1 MNKKSNYGYVVAV
14 ICFVIAFF
22 YVGNAYNTGSL
33 YVVPVTNH
41 YGFTRAEF
49 SIIFSIVSILMI
61 FANLSFVKL
70 YRRLGIK
77 YLVVLGAF
85 LCAIAFF
92 IYYKSTNLIQ
102 FYIGAFLFG
111 IGISYTNMLTFSLLI
126 NSWFTE
132 NRGTILGLI
141 SAGSGFGGSVM
152 SPLVGYIISVY
163 GFKQSYLLT
172 SIALFILIIPI
183 ALLIKENPIEYETNN
198 EKNIDFKRKTTGQ
211 LLKEQSVIMGLTVI
225 FLMGLLMVPWLNVLP
240 AHLMDRGFDEMFA
253 SKILGGVLFIMALS
267 KILVG
272 VIYDRIGIKIAI
284 GICLTSFVIS
294 SVLLLIVDSKFT
306 AWLFAALFGT
316 SLSALTVLLPLFTS
330 AIAGD
335 EYLSNIIGIAS
346 ALIGAGIAIGTPI
359 INFTYDLTGSNNTI
373 LIIFTVLGIFNMLL
387 TFTALKK
394 AETNTETLKKSLN

>member
-1 MNKKSNYGYVVAV
+1 MNKKSNYRYVVAV

-41 YGFTRAEF
+41 YGFARAEF

-61 FANLSFVKL
+61 FANLSFVRL

-77 YLVVLGAF
+77 NLVVLGAF

-172 SIALFILIIPI
+172 SIALLILIIPI

-198 EKNIDFKRKTTGQ
+198 ETNIDFKRKTTGQ

-240 AHLMDRGFDEMFA
+240 SHLMDRGFDEMFA

-294 SVLLLIVDSKFT
+294 SVLLLIVDSEFT
-306 AWLFAALFGT
+306 AWLFAVLFGT

-335 EYLSNIIGIAS
+335 EYLSDIIGIAS

-394 AETNTETLKKSLN
+394 AETNTETLK

>member
-41 YGFTRAEF
+41 YGFARAEF

-141 SAGSGFGGSVM
+141 SAGSGLGGSVM

-172 SIALFILIIPI
+172 SIALLILIIPI

-198 EKNIDFKRKTTGQ
+198 ETNIDFKRKTTGQ
-211 LLKEQSVIMGLTVI
+211 LLKEQSVIMGLIVI

-294 SVLLLIVDSKFT
+294 SVLLLIVDSEFT
-306 AWLFAALFGT
+306 AWLFAVLFGT

-394 AETNTETLKKSLN
+394 AETNTETLK